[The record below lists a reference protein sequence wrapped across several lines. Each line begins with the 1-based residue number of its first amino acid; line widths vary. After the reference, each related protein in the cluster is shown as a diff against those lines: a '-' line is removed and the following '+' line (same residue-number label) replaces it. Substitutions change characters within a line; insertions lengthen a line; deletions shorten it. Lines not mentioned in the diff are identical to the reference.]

1 MLDAIGAVALVIAAF
16 AVLVIVPLVK
26 SAFRGSHRR

>member
-1 MLDAIGAVALVIAAF
+1 MFDAIGSVALVIAALT
-16 AVLVIVPLVK
+16 VLVIVPLVK